1 MIAQQI
7 QQAQNARAKRLA
19 ELTEE
24 ITSLHGRIRRSCS
37 DEAQLERIGP
47 ESPEREAEI
56 AVLRD
61 ERSRLEVALFN
72 HLKEFAELS

>member
-1 MIAQQI
+1 MIVQQD
-7 QQAQNARAKRLA
+7 ARAERLA

-24 ITSLHGRIRRSCS
+24 ITALHGKIRRSRS
-37 DEAQLERIGP
+37 DEAQIGRIGP
-47 ESPEREAEI
+47 ESPERTAEI